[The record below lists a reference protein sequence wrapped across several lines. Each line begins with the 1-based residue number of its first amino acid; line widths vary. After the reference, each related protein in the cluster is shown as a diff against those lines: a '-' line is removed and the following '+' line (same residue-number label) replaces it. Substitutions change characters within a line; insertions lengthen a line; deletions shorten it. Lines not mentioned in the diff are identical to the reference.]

1 MAKTKVH
8 SGGCL
13 CGAVRFEATGP
24 AERPHTCSCKMCQ
37 RHTGALTAAWVEFS
51 RENIRWTGPGGAP
64 ALYRS
69 SEFSCRAF
77 CPTCGGSIGA
87 VDDAPTIALLLGS
100 FDRASSQELAPVYH
114 SSKSGRPISYSPG
127 RDLGPAGGLTV

>member
-1 MAKTKVH
+1 MAKAKIY

-13 CGAVRFEATGP
+13 CGDIRFEATGP

-51 RENIRWTGPGGAP
+51 RDNVRWTGPAAAP
-64 ALYRS
+64 TLYRS
-69 SEFSCRAF
+69 SEASSRAF

-100 FDRASSQELAPVYH
+100 FDRASSKELAPAYH
-114 SSKSGRPISYSPG
+114 SFKTGRPKWWHVGIVVTGS
-127 RDLGPAGGLTV
+127 